1 MAQPVRPKNVVIVDA
16 ENPLMEIRGEFFWLE
31 DHDRI
36 VMQERQSAY
45 QLGYGEGY
53 ADASAAARKQRMVIR
68 YRPPLLRRIVIRGLT
83 LLVVVAFMLTLI
95 GEMLGGNPQ
104 P

>member
-16 ENPLMEIRGEFFWLE
+16 ENPLTEVRGEFFWRE

-45 QLGYGEGY
+45 QAGYGEGY
-53 ADASAAARKQRMVIR
+53 ADAVAAARKQRMVIR
-68 YRPPLLRRIVIRGLT
+68 YRPPLLRRLVVRSLT
-83 LLVVVAFMLTLI
+83 LLVVVAFLLTLI